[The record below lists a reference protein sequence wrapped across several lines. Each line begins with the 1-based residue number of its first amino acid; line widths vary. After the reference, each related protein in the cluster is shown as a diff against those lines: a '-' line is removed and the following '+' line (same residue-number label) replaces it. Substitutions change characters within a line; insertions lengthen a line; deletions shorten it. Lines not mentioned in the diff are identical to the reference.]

1 MEEGEYELSS
11 EITVSGDEEP
21 QSSDDDL
28 QVLADHK
35 RLPKLTALESES
47 EEEKKEDG
55 PKERPALKE
64 RNTEIKV
71 LGEVRKPEKGE
82 IAVIFEYVE
91 PSPAY
96 YHSVKALMNACLDG
110 EAQTKLDYIG
120 LTDHIL
126 ERRSIG

>member
-11 EITVSGDEEP
+11 EITLSGDEEP

-28 QVLADHK
+28 QVQADQK

-55 PKERPALKE
+55 PKERPALKQ
-64 RNTEIKV
+64 RDIEIKV

-82 IAVIFEYVE
+82 IAVVFEYE
-91 PSPAY
+91 QPSPAY
-96 YHSVKALMNACLDG
+96 YHSVKALLNTFLDG
-110 EAQTKLDYIG
+110 EA
-120 LTDHIL
+120 
-126 ERRSIG
+126 